1 MLAPKDIPNLI
12 SLGRILLTMPV
23 VLALVREDFQ
33 LALWLFLIAGISDGL
48 DGFLAK
54 HYQWQS
60 RLGGLLDPLADKLLL
75 ISSALCLA
83 WLGLLP
89 FWLVA
94 VILLRDLI
102 IVGGAF
108 FWNFFIGMLEARPT
122 IISKINTFVQIAL
135 VLAVV
140 SEQVFAWL
148 PRGTLDALI
157 WITLATTLT
166 SGMDYVWEWSKRAR
180 ATFKAASDE

>member
-12 SLGRILLTMPV
+12 SLGRILLSIPV
-23 VLALVREDFQ
+23 ALALLRHEFQ

-75 ISSALCLA
+75 ISTALCLA

-89 FWLVA
+89 VWLVA

-102 IVGGAF
+102 IIGGAF
-108 FWNFFIGMLEARPT
+108 FWNFLIGLLEAKPT

-148 PRGTLDALI
+148 PDGAINALV
-157 WITLATTLT
+157 WVTLATTVT
-166 SGMDYVWEWSKRAR
+166 SGLDYVWEWSKRAR
-180 ATFKAASDE
+180 DSLRSSNVD